1 MEISRTNLIGF
12 SKTFM
17 QNNLKLVAITSKYNG
32 LESLNMF
39 KLTMEEDEIKYFDS
53 SYSSTSSNELYL
65 CIS

>member
-17 QNNLKLVAITSKYNG
+17 QNNLKSVAITSKYNG

-39 KLTMEEDEIKYFDS
+39 KLTMEEDKIKYFDS

>member
-1 MEISRTNLIGF
+1 
-12 SKTFM
+12 M
-17 QNNLKLVAITSKYNG
+17 QNNLKSVAITSKYNG

-39 KLTMEEDEIKYFDS
+39 KLTMEEDKIKYFDS